1 MDFVDYDI
9 ESYFI
14 NDFEF
19 DTTPNRVDERVFK
32 TGFSNLDGGLGGGL
46 RAGSLY
52 IVGAPPAEGK
62 TTFALQMAWQ
72 MVEQDYAK
80 CAFFSLEMS
89 KKELAARLMSHILYK
104 ESMGKIKL
112 CEAEI
117 LDGNYTDE
125 HLGIVRNTM
134 HETGYRLELHECNLD
149 YDVSRII
156 DAVTNDKGEVSHE
169 VVFIDYLQVL
179 ALAIKTGDMRRKVD
193 LTLTEL
199 KRMARDLNIAVVL
212 ISNVSRMGQKA
223 IDDGYISFGIFKE
236 SSQIEY
242 TADALLAMYT
252 RSTRCADHRVVG
264 LKCLKNR
271 KGPNFQLSYRYKP
284 EWNIFDTERVIK
296 FDS

>member
-1 MDFVDYDI
+1 MNSSNDF
-9 ESYFI
+9 ESYFL
-14 NDFEF
+14 NGFEF
-19 DTTPNRVDERVFK
+19 DTRPDGIKQRVFK
-32 TGFSNLDGGLGGGL
+32 TGFPELDAGLGGGL

-52 IVGAPPAEGK
+52 IIGAPPAEGK

-72 MVEQDYAK
+72 LAEQSWVN

-104 ESMGKIKL
+104 ETMGKIKL

-125 HLGIVRNTM
+125 HLDIVRRAIDTIGM
-134 HETGYRLELHECNLD
+134 GLKLHECNLYCD
-149 YDVSRII
+149 IARII
-156 DAVTNDKGEVSHE
+156 DDMTNEHGLYPK

-179 ALAIKTGDMRRKVD
+179 ALAVKTGDMRHKVD
-193 LTLTEL
+193 QTLTEL
-199 KRMARDLNIAVVL
+199 KRMARDLDVAVVL
-212 ISNVSRMGQKA
+212 ISNVSRTGQKA

-242 TADALLAMYT
+242 TADALFAMYT

-284 EWNIFDTERVIK
+284 EWNTFDTERAIK
-296 FDS
+296 FES